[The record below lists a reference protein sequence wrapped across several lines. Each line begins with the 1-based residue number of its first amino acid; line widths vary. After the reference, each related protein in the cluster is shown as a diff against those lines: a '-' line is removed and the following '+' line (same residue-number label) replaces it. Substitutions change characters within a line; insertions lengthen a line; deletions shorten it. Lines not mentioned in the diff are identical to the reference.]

1 MAFGE
6 RQIFPNDLRPRVA
19 IGVALPFS
27 APAVF
32 NQTYQTKDAIK
43 YNLVNYLLTN
53 PGERIANPTFG
64 AGLKNFLFE
73 QIENDNLEGLEE
85 TIQQGINENI
95 PNVIID
101 DLEVASNPDQYTVTI
116 SLKYSIAQ
124 TGLTDK
130 VELTFQ

>member
-1 MAFGE
+1 V
-6 RQIFPNDLRPRVA
+6 D
-19 IGVALPFS
+19 
-27 APAVF
+27 PAVF
-32 NQTYQTKDAIK
+32 NQTFQTKDAIK

-73 QIENDNLEGLEE
+73 QIENDNLDGLEE
-85 TIQQGINENI
+85 NIQQGINENI

-124 TGLTDK
+124 TGLTDN

>member
-27 APAVF
+27 GQAVF

-85 TIQQGINENI
+85 NIQQGINENI

-124 TGLTDK
+124 TGITDN

>member
-32 NQTYQTKDAIK
+32 DQTYQTKDAIK

-53 PGERIANPTFG
+53 TGERIANPTFG
-64 AGLKNFLFE
+64 AGLRNFIFE

-85 TIQQGINENI
+85 TIQMGIDQNI

-101 DLEVASNPDQYTVTI
+101 NLEVTANPDQYTVTV
-116 SLKYSIAQ
+116 SLEYSIAQ
-124 TGLTDK
+124 TGITDN

>member
-19 IGVALPFS
+19 IGVALPFN

-32 NQTYQTKDAIK
+32 DQTYQTKDAIK

-53 PGERIANPTFG
+53 TGERIANPTFG
-64 AGLKNFLFE
+64 AGLRNFIFE

-85 TIQQGINENI
+85 TIQMGIDQNI

-101 DLEVASNPDQYTVTI
+101 NLEVTANPDQYTVTV
-116 SLKYSIAQ
+116 SLEYSIAQ
-124 TGLTDK
+124 TGITDN

>member
-6 RQIFPNDLRPRVA
+6 RQIFPNDLQPKVA
-19 IGVALPFS
+19 IGVGLPFS

-32 NQTYQTKDAIK
+32 NQTFQTKDAIK
-43 YNLVNYLLTN
+43 NNLINYLLTN
-53 PGERIANPTFG
+53 PGERISNPTFG

-85 TIQQGINENI
+85 NIQQGITDNI
-95 PNVIID
+95 PNVVID
-101 DLEVASNPDQYTVTI
+101 NLEVSSNPDQYTVTI
-116 SLKYSIAQ
+116 SLQYSIAQ
-124 TGLTDK
+124 TGITDE

>member
-53 PGERIANPTFG
+53 TGERIANPTFG
-64 AGLKNFLFE
+64 AGLRNFIFE

-85 TIQQGINENI
+85 TIQMGIDQNI

-101 DLEVASNPDQYTVTI
+101 NLEVTANPDQYTVTV
-116 SLKYSIAQ
+116 SLEYSIAQ
-124 TGLTDK
+124 TGITDN

>member
-6 RQIFPNDLRPRVA
+6 RQIFPNDLQPKVA
-19 IGVALPFS
+19 IGVGLPFS

-32 NQTYQTKDAIK
+32 NQTFQTKDAIK
-43 YNLVNYLLTN
+43 NNLINYLLTN

-85 TIQQGINENI
+85 NIQQGITDNI
-95 PNVIID
+95 PNVVID
-101 DLEVASNPDQYTVTI
+101 NLEVSSNPDQYTVTI
-116 SLKYSIAQ
+116 SLQYSIAQ
-124 TGLTDK
+124 TGITDE